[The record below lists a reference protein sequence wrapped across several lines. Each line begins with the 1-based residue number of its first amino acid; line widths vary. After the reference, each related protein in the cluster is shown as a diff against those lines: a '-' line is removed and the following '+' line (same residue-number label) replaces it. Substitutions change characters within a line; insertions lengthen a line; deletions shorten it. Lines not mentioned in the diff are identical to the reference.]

1 MPAVL
6 VVLILQILSSVSS
19 VYVRRGSDITDCSM
33 KCPHTRD
40 VLQLDRECGAEETK
54 LLELWCDNSWSNN
67 HFGPRLH
74 LNTSSGCWRL
84 ADARKDDSCLYVLW
98 RHNSSGGLRRST
110 AITVLDPV
118 LISNITSNSS
128 RLGQDIAVSVQ
139 FSGEEA
145 AVTWEVDGGS
155 LPHRYQLI
163 DDSRMLII
171 PSAQRE
177 DGGRR
182 LHVRIT
188 NPVSEET
195 WEYLLGITGPR
206 SLTLRLS
213 LVAAALAVV
222 ILLSAGIFLCCKR
235 KNMAASKD
243 GEMKK
248 MDGHSEEDGDP
259 PRADQSGVFSIL
271 ILSSLS
277 LGRVYVQRGSD
288 ITVCYMKCPHND
300 GILKLYKE
308 CGDQPLNLITLWCH
322 RHIMENEYKPRLHL
336 NIRSGCWTL
345 RDARKNDSCL
355 YNVTFYRSQEIS
367 LNYTEVTV
375 LAMPNILYVH
385 HVSRVTT
392 APKTKILSP
401 FLASASGHGKSHPG
415 VFSIL
420 ILSSLSLGRVYVR
433 RGSDITVCYMKCPHN
448 DGILKLYK
456 ECGDQ
461 PLNLITLWCHRH
473 IMENEYKPRLHLN
486 IRSGCWTLRDARKND
501 SCLYNVTFY
510 RSQEISLNYTEVT
523 VLDPVLI
530 SNISSNS
537 SKLGQD
543 IAVSVQFSG
552 EEAAVTWEVDGGS
565 LPHRYRL
572 IDNNTMLIIPSAQRE
587 DAGRRLRVRITN
599 PVSEETREYLL
610 EITVPGSPHEIFV
623 KAMVPVIAIKIIL
636 LLSLFYICVKK

>member
-1 MPAVL
+1 

-259 PRADQSGVFSIL
+259 PRADQSDSPDVTREHL
-271 ILSSLS
+271 YPQSSL
-277 LGRVYVQRGSD
+277 QT
-288 ITVCYMKCPHND
+288 TVGQNSYTVVKSPKKSSFLNGAHNCVLMKMREQSVP
-300 GILKLYKE
+300 
-308 CGDQPLNLITLWCH
+308 T
-322 RHIMENEYKPRLHL
+322 
-336 NIRSGCWTL
+336 
-345 RDARKNDSCL
+345 
-355 YNVTFYRSQEIS
+355 
-367 LNYTEVTV
+367 
-375 LAMPNILYVH
+375 
-385 HVSRVTT
+385 
-392 APKTKILSP
+392 
-401 FLASASGHGKSHPG
+401 G

-433 RGSDITVCYMKCPHN
+433 R
-448 DGILKLYK
+448 
-456 ECGDQ
+456 
-461 PLNLITLWCHRH
+461 
-473 IMENEYKPRLHLN
+473 
-486 IRSGCWTLRDARKND
+486 
-501 SCLYNVTFY
+501 
-510 RSQEISLNYTEVT
+510 
-523 VLDPVLI
+523 
-530 SNISSNS
+530 
-537 SKLGQD
+537 
-543 IAVSVQFSG
+543 
-552 EEAAVTWEVDGGS
+552 
-565 LPHRYRL
+565 
-572 IDNNTMLIIPSAQRE
+572 
-587 DAGRRLRVRITN
+587 
-599 PVSEETREYLL
+599 
-610 EITVPGSPHEIFV
+610 
-623 KAMVPVIAIKIIL
+623 
-636 LLSLFYICVKK
+636 